1 MFFLVFLALFGW
13 IPFVLII
20 AKRLPPQRTIIFSF
34 IAAWLFLPVAT
45 YTFVGFPDLS
55 KSSAASYSVLLAVIL
70 YDSQRLFSFRPGW
83 LDLPILILCISPF
96 FSSLANGLGAY
107 DGASA
112 TLNQIVTWGIPYL
125 LGRIYLNNLSGLR
138 KLAVGIFIG
147 GLIYVPLCL
156 YEVRMSPQLHRM
168 VYGFFQHSFAQTVRY
183 GGWRPTVFMK
193 HGTEVGLWMMAA
205 ALIGIWLWQ
214 TGVLKQLW
222 GIPMA
227 WLVTALVITFVLV
240 KSTGAYILLF
250 LGIAFLLI
258 GRQFLTAIPVFLLS
272 AAICFHL
279 VVNVVTHPGYNE
291 QVLSLLGRIG
301 INQAR
306 IQSLEFRLEN
316 EKLLAEKARQQP
328 LFGWGGWGR
337 NRVTNDW
344 GQDITTTDSL
354 WVITFGVNGIVGLA
368 SMAAVLLLPS
378 FYWFASRSSTRAWL
392 KRESAPASA
401 IAVLLVLY
409 MFDCLVNAMVN
420 PVYILASGGLSGLL
434 LNPSQ
439 TPTRLSR
446 TGKFNSARL
455 YQGASPH
462 RSPARQRTSP
472 RVLR

>member
-20 AKRLPPQRTIIFSF
+20 SKHLPPQRTVIFSF

-45 YTFVGFPDLS
+45 YTFIGLPDLS
-55 KSSAASYSVLLAVIL
+55 KSSAASYSLLLATL
-70 YDSQRLFSFRPGW
+70 FYDPQRLFSFRPGW

-96 FSSLANGLGAY
+96 FSSLTNGLGAY

-112 TLNQIVTWGIPYL
+112 TLDQIITWGVPYW

-147 GLIYVPLCL
+147 GLVYVPLCL
-156 YEVRMSPQLHRM
+156 YEVRMSPQLHTR

-193 HGTEVGLWMMAA
+193 HGLEVGLWMMAA
-205 ALIGIWLWQ
+205 TLIGVWLWR
-214 TGVLKQLW
+214 TGVFKHLW
-222 GIPMA
+222 GIPMS
-227 WLVTALVITFVLV
+227 WLVAALLITLALV
-240 KSTGAYILLF
+240 KSTGAYILF
-250 LGIAFLLI
+250 ILGVFFLLV
-258 GRQFLTAIPVFLLS
+258 GRQFRTAVPVFLLS
-272 AAICFHL
+272 SAICFHL
-279 VVNVVTHPGYNE
+279 IVNVVTYPGYGE
-291 QVLSLLGRIG
+291 QLLSLLDRIG
-301 INQAR
+301 IDQAR

-316 EKLLAEKARQQP
+316 ERLLAAKARQQP
-328 LFGWGGWGR
+328 IFGWGGWGR
-337 NRVTNDW
+337 NRVTNDR
-344 GQDITTTDSL
+344 GQDVTTTDSL

-368 SMAAVLLLPS
+368 SMTAVLLLPS
-378 FYWFASRSSTRAWL
+378 VYWFGSSSSTRAWL
-392 KRESAPASA
+392 KRESAPVSA

-409 MFDCLVNAMVN
+409 MLDCLVNAMVN
-420 PVYILASGGLSGLL
+420 PVYILASGGLSGFL

-439 TPTRLSR
+439 TPTRARARRFNGDRLS
-446 TGKFNSARL
+446 
-455 YQGASPH
+455 QGTRPH